1 VEYKNMDNIDQHIKK
16 DREILDDPQTSPQS
30 RRHTQEE
37 LAALES
43 YKSNHPEDT
52 HDPTPL
58 ELFCDAN
65 PNALECR
72 VYED

>member
-1 VEYKNMDNIDQHIKK
+1 MDSIDSHIEKDKK
-16 DREILDDPQTSPQS
+16 ILDDPQTSPQA
-30 RRHTQEE
+30 RRHTEEE
-37 LAALES
+37 LDALE
-43 YKSNHPEDT
+43 KWVVNHPGDT

-65 PNALECR
+65 PDALECR